1 MNLPFILIMVAVV
14 AGAMLIGPPVLR
26 WVRSVVSTAGIRN
39 DKARKLADA
48 ALYSATYTTL
58 FTVAF
63 ALLGMP
69 YGLGNIIFVFL
80 LMTVLDYFMPSRP

>member
-1 MNLPFILIMVAVV
+1 MNLLPILIMVAVI
-14 AGAMLIGPPVLR
+14 AGAMFVGPPILR

-63 ALLGMP
+63 AVLGMP
-69 YGLGNIIFVFL
+69 YGLSNIIFVFL